1 MRIKTCIEKIRNKFC
16 IKFYK
21 LYYFVHV
28 FYVGVFVF
36 KRFHFIFLSNVVEA
50 VAVCTRHHY
59 HRKNCKLA
67 VCFIS
72 NSFW

>member
-28 FYVGVFVF
+28 FYVDVFVF
-36 KRFHFIFLSNVVEA
+36 KRFILFFLVMSL
-50 VAVCTRHHY
+50 
-59 HRKNCKLA
+59 KL
-67 VCFIS
+67 
-72 NSFW
+72 SFARVTHMQWLCVHVIIIIEKTAN

>member
-28 FYVGVFVF
+28 FYVDVFVF
-36 KRFHFIFLSNVVEA
+36 VFFLVMSL
-50 VAVCTRHHY
+50 
-59 HRKNCKLA
+59 KL
-67 VCFIS
+67 
-72 NSFW
+72 SFARVTHMRWLCVHVIIIIEKTAN